1 MANEIVPKIDLIKD
15 SLANL
20 LGVSFGKS
28 SSPSYPLAI
37 SVAQGAKMYE
47 ELVLGSNT
55 VHMAVFDKTRDG
67 AARAMSLLLYISEWK
82 STQIYGGGK
91 LLQNYYRISEV
102 LRCYLEATACEDKR
116 AHCHMVIDDPYHV
129 APHVVGYRIVTDPH
143 YEPKEVRVD
152 RYIFPCALLHQNFS
166 HKSSE
171 HPSGLTQQIQAEAIS
186 VSCDLCP
193 YFDPKEYKKVGEK
206 VTVY

>member
-1 MANEIVPKIDLIKD
+1 MANDIIPKIDLIKD

-20 LGVSFGKS
+20 LGISFGKS

-47 ELVLGSNT
+47 ELILGSNT
-55 VHMAVFDKTRDG
+55 VHMAIFDKSRDG

-102 LRCYLEATACEDKR
+102 LRCYLSATACEDRR
-116 AHCHMVIDDPYHV
+116 AHCHMVIDDPYQKT
-129 APHVVGYRIVTDPH
+129 PHIVGYKVMLDPY
-143 YEPKEVRVD
+143 YEPKEIRVD
-152 RYIFPCALLHQNFS
+152 RYIFPCSLLHQNFS
-166 HKSSE
+166 GKTSE
-171 HPSGLTQQIQAEAIS
+171 HPSGPAQQIQAEAIS
-186 VSCDLCP
+186 VSCDICP
-193 YFDPKEYKKVGEK
+193 YFNSKEYVKIGEK
-206 VTVY
+206 VTTY